1 MPRTS
6 DAILTDP
13 DARAFINFLRVE
25 CGLSENTRLAYAR
38 DLRDLADDLAAHN
51 VTPPSKATPR
61 DLADHVARL
70 RRDRDLAAP
79 SVARHLAAIRM
90 FYRWLASERRIDKD
104 PSDLLER
111 PSMWRRLPGVVSPR
125 NIQALLDAPRPP
137 TPAPPANAIPY
148 WLRDKAL
155 LELMYASGLRASETA
170 GLCTSDVHFTLGVVR
185 VTGKGNKQR
194 LVPFGAPAAAAIQ
207 TYLNDCRPRLA
218 TASAKDAGRLFL
230 SRTGRPID
238 RASVW
243 NIVKKHAAT
252 AGLGDIYPHLLRH
265 TFATHLLSG
274 GADLRVVQELL
285 GHANVTTTQIYT
297 HVDHDRMR
305 AIHKKH
311 HPRA

>member
-6 DAILTDP
+6 DAIVNDP
-13 DARAFINFLRVE
+13 AARAFLDFLRVE
-25 CGLSENTRLAYAR
+25 CGLSANTRLAYAR
-38 DLRDLADDLAAHN
+38 DLRDLADDLEAHK
-51 VTPPSKATPR
+51 VTPPSRATPR

-70 RRDRDLAAP
+70 RRDRNLAAP

-90 FYRWLASERRIDKD
+90 FYRWLASERRIDRD

-137 TPAPPANAIPY
+137 DPPPPPGAIPY
-148 WLRDKAL
+148 WHRDKAL
-155 LELMYASGLRASETA
+155 LELMYASGLRASEVS
-170 GLCTSDVHFTLGVVR
+170 GLLSSDVHFTLGVVR

-194 LVPFGAPAAAAIQ
+194 LVPFGAPAAQAIQ
-207 TYLNDCRPRLA
+207 TYLKECRPRLA
-218 TASAKDAGRLFL
+218 EPGHDAGHLFL

-243 NIVKKHAAT
+243 NIVKKHAKAV
-252 AGLGDIYPHLLRH
+252 GLGSIYPHLLRH